1 MQDRYTGDVGDFG
14 KYGLLRAITQPEIT
28 KKGGPETLNL
38 GVVWYRYPDEQHT
51 NDGKHINY
59 LDPSRRENFRKCD
72 PELYD
77 CLSKIVRYDSKT
89 KKAKGRRAMSKVK
102 DRKILGSQTRFFDDE
117 CPYDADARKKW
128 HRKALNEMTGCDL
141 VFLDPD
147 NGLKCEYPNAPKSAY
162 LIPTGFE
169 SPDSGKH
176 AYLEE
181 VLSFVR
187 QGSAVIFY
195 HHPARKKTHNEQIR
209 KLAQYIARKLDNNHR
224 VSAFCYRRWHSRAF
238 FIIWPLARQ
247 EVFKPR
253 MKAIHDGLWG
263 KECRLEPKCFELT
276 VPSIS
281 GKSGGILN

>member
-1 MQDRYTGDVGDFG
+1 MQDRYAGDIGDFG
-14 KYGLLRAITQPEIT
+14 KYGLLRAITQPDIT
-28 KKGGPETLNL
+28 KKGGPETLNP
-38 GVVWYRYPDEQHT
+38 GVVWYRHPDEKDT
-51 NDGKHINY
+51 NDGKYIDY
-59 LDPSRRENFRKCD
+59 LALSRRENFRKCD

-77 CLSKIVRYDSKT
+77 CLAQIVRYDSRT
-89 KKAKGRRAMSKVK
+89 KKAKDRRSISKLE
-102 DRKILGSQTRFFDDE
+102 DSKILGSQTRFFDEE

-128 HRKALNEMTGCDL
+128 RRKALNAMKGCDV

-147 NGLKCEYPNAPKSAY
+147 NGLRCEDRTPVS
-162 LIPTGFE
+162 FQ

-181 VLSFVR
+181 VLGFTR

-195 HHPARKKTHNEQIR
+195 HHPDRTGGQSPTHNEQIR
-209 KLAQYIARKLDNNHR
+209 KLAQYIARKLDSNHR
-224 VSAFCYRRWHSRAF
+224 VSAFRYRRGNSRAF

-263 KECRLEPKCFELT
+263 KECRLKPKCFELT
-276 VPSIS
+276 APSIS
-281 GKSGGILN
+281 GKSRGNPS